1 MINLF
6 KTFYNVDN
14 TKFTVGLSLF
24 LILSFSNLNGQSMKS
39 LTIFRPGDAINV
51 VVWEYLYE
59 ERRNLDF
66 SGVYPINPEGYVALP
81 LVGEIKIKAL
91 TLDEVMKLIEEKYSE
106 YLKDPYV
113 YVRPLIRVT
122 MQGAFRQ
129 PGLYLIDPSKSL
141 WDLVARAEGPRA
153 GADLEGLQVRRG
165 GEVIIDGLLNAY
177 ERGYSLDEIG
187 IESGDQVFVPAE
199 NRITLRLVI
208 SMIHLC
214 ATIVLLYLR
223 IERGY

>member
-1 MINLF
+1 MNLF
-6 KTFYNVDN
+6 KTFHHLDN
-14 TKFTVGLSLF
+14 TKLTFRIFFYLIVSFTS
-24 LILSFSNLNGQSMKS
+24 LNGQSMKS

-81 LVGEIKIKAL
+81 LVGEIRIKAL
-91 TLDEVMKLIEEKYSE
+91 TLDEVTKLIKQKYSE
-106 YLKDPYV
+106 YLKEPYV

-141 WDLVARAEGPRA
+141 WDLVAQAEGPRV
-153 GADLEGLQVRRG
+153 GANLEKLQVRRG
-165 GEVIIDGLLNAY
+165 GEVIIIGLLNAF
-177 ERGYSLDEIG
+177 ERGYSLEEIG

-199 NRITLRLVI
+199 NRITFQFII
-208 SMIHLC
+208 SIIHLC

-223 IERGY
+223 IQRGY